1 MIATDSKAPE
11 TIMEWVR
18 GHRLR
23 RRAQFVNER
32 AFRQHMRWLFRGSG
46 FVRYKG
52 WKPAQLEAT
61 LEETLEEPACK
72 ADPIGRSQESSA
84 ATEGAAGDRNDKVD
98 AFVESPGSQRRCID
112 CGDALPPD
120 RQRAG
125 RCQRCRKLRAKE
137 TAKER
142 MRRRRARNVSECYGT
157 SPSDGALTHE
167 MGPQSDDL
175 PAGRAQCLRRLG
187 RNKDASWY
195 ARRST

>member
-61 LEETLEEPACK
+61 LEETLEEMACK
-72 ADPIGRSQESSA
+72 ADPVGRSGASSA
-84 ATEGAAGDRNDKVD
+84 ATEAIAGDGKDKVD
-98 AFVESPGSQRRCID
+98 ASVGTPGSQRRCVD

-125 RCQRCRKLRAKE
+125 RCERCRQRRLRE
-137 TAKER
+137 TSRQR
-142 MRRRRARNVSECYGT
+142 MRRHRAKVTVGEEGQKPPEQHSGPART
-157 SPSDGALTHE
+157 AQRDDTHPDRAT
-167 MGPQSDDL
+167 GPR
-175 PAGRAQCLRRLG
+175 PLR
-187 RNKDASWY
+187 S
-195 ARRST
+195 